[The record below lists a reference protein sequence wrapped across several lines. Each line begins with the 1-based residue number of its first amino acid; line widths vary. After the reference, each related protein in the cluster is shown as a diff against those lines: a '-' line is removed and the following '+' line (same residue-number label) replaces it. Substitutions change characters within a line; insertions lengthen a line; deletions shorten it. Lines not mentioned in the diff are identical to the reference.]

1 MDKLREICSKTFTP
15 EEMQTLDRAIEF
27 TKQVHAH
34 QTRHS
39 GEPYYTH
46 PENVAIMLA
55 NMGMD
60 SHTILAGLMHDVIED
75 GKDIT
80 YEKLASMFGQDIAGM
95 VDGVTKLTKTG
106 KNEMISRED
115 IQAES
120 FRKMFLA
127 IANDIRVVII
137 KLNDRLHNMRTL
149 QYCSEEK
156 QIRKARETL
165 DIYAPLA
172 HRFGMG
178 AMKCELEDLCMKYL
192 WPEEYKKLEQAM
204 IPYQEERMHTLNKA
218 MEEIEKALKEAGI
231 EATLSGRPKHFYSI
245 YKKTVRQQKT
255 IDEIYDLIAIRVI
268 VNTVNDCYATLGIIH
283 SLWKPMPGRFKD
295 YIAMPKTNMYRSL
308 HTTLFSNDGMG
319 MPFEV
324 QIRTPEMHKTADY
337 GRAAHW
343 MYKEGRNSPD
353 DLDSKLAWLREAL
366 SLEADSNTTREFI
379 ENIRKDFFGDYVY
392 VLTPQGKIIDLVTGS
407 TPIDFAYRIHSNVGN
422 HVQHAKVNGALVRLD
437 YKLKNNDVVEIITSP
452 NATPSY
458 DWLKI
463 AKTQQAKAKIRTWF
477 KKANREENI
486 QRGKDM
492 LSEALKRQG
501 AQLGDFTGKKEYFE
515 DILKKFNMSDLD
527 DVYASIGYGGITTGQ
542 VTNKLLEQAKKE
554 AKAAAAAE
562 RLERLE
568 EEQQSRPENRNNGKG
583 VIVEGDTGM
592 VVRFARCCTPL
603 PGDDIIGYV
612 TRGRGVSIHRR
623 DCPNIEDL
631 LMDPERV
638 VKAEWANNAKSSYTA
653 TIQVV
658 ADERTGLLMDVSQV
672 LAGMNISITAM
683 TAKVDKANQNIIQI
697 QLSFDVSST
706 EQLNNIIKSMRKVR
720 SVKEVY
726 RVNQ

>member
-324 QIRTPEMHKTADY
+324 QIRTPEMHKAAEY
-337 GRAAHW
+337 GIAAHW

-603 PGDDIIGYV
+603 PGDNIIGYV